1 MSDIEKTMNVSSEA
15 TSTIEALRNQEQ
27 KKRESRKHLFQ
38 PGQSGN
44 PTGRRKGSKNKVTL
58 LKEAVLMDAE
68 DLVLRKFKDIVEK
81 TIELAEN
88 GDSTCLKILW
98 DRVLPKDID
107 KQSKRDDKMNITIN
121 IEGLQVKQ
129 TNDIDMDVVEDAI
142 YDEIEHGKS

>member
-15 TSTIEALRNQEQ
+15 ISTIEALRNQEQ
-27 KKRESRKHLFQ
+27 KKQKKRSHLFK
-38 PGQSGN
+38 PGQCAN
-44 PTGRRKGSKNKVTL
+44 PNGRPKGSKNKVTL

-81 TIELAEN
+81 TIELAEE

-107 KQSKRDDKMNITIN
+107 RQSKKDDKMNITIN

-129 TNDIDMDVVEDAI
+129 TNDIDMDEISDAV
-142 YDEIEHGKS
+142 YEEVNK